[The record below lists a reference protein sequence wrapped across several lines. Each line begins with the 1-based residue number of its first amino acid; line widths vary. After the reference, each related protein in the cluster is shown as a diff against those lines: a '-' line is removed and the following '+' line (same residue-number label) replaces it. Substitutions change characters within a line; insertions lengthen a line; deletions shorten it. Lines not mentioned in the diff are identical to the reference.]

1 MDVHNVMFR
10 IHVEKTWTSNMVA
23 PLLPSL
29 PAGRQGGDASKK
41 ARRAVF

>member
-1 MDVHNVMFR
+1 MDVYNALFR
-10 IHVEKTWTSNMVA
+10 KHVEITWTRNMVA